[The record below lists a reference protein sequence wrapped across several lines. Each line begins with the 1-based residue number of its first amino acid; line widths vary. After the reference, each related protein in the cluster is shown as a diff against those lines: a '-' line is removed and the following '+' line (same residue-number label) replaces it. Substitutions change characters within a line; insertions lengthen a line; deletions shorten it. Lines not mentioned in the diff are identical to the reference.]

1 MTREE
6 IVDIR
11 LELGV
16 LTGMICKINQKF
28 IDLDDA
34 RHLREPESAQWA
46 AKLGAFEQTEI
57 LLKRVEN
64 LKASLMVMRA
74 HAP

>member
-16 LTGMICKINQKF
+16 LTGMICKINKF
-28 IDLDDA
+28 LIDLDDT

-57 LLKRVEN
+57 LLNRVEN
-64 LKASLMVMRA
+64 LKAILMSARGRRS
-74 HAP
+74 